1 MLLPRIAFGCIAL
14 ALAACS
20 DTEAQPVDA
29 APLDMGGFGARI
41 DGSQDEE
48 LAKVEAANAEA
59 EAEAVPVEEAP
70 EPEPEP
76 EAEAEGAIK
85 VHFNDLSLDELDDIQ
100 LEDLLDALLYPDEY
114 EESDRI
120 FPDKIQRLDK
130 QSVALKGYM
139 IPVIWE
145 DTEVVEFMLVRDL
158 LACCF
163 GGAPQPDEWVSVKM
177 PEDEGA
183 EYFSFLPVIVHGT
196 FHIAALED
204 EAGYAAGCFRM
215 DGKRVVKEN

>member
-1 MLLPRIAFGCIAL
+1 M
-14 ALAACS
+14 
-20 DTEAQPVDA
+20 DA
-29 APLDMGGFGARI
+29 APLDMGGAGARI

-48 LAKVEAANAEA
+48 LAEVEAARAAELA
-59 EAEAVPVEEAP
+59 ELEAAKAAELAELEAAKAADAPVEEIPAP
-70 EPEPEP
+70 EPKPVPEGP
-76 EAEAEGAIK
+76 IK

-114 EESDRI
+114 EDSERI
-120 FPDKIQRLDK
+120 FPDQIQRLDK
-130 QSVALKGYM
+130 RRVALKGYM

-145 DTEVVEFMLVRDL
+145 ETEVVEFMLVRDL

-177 PEDEGA
+177 PEGKGA

-215 DGKRVVKEN
+215 DGERVVKED